1 MKITERKLRSIIRS
15 VIAENSHMSGTDHD
29 DDHDDRGPFAD
40 YVHDD
45 SADPNNPSRRGH
57 TRSYEDYKHI
67 SNDYEGIEDRLGNMS
82 IEAKKEEC
90 FRLGLDPRSC
100 TDDEL
105 FRAMKAKM

>member
-1 MKITERKLRSIIRS
+1 MKITESKLRSIIRD

-29 DDHDDRGPFAD
+29 DRGPFAD

-45 SADPNNPSRRGH
+45 AADPHNPSSRGH

-67 SNDYEGIEDRLGNMS
+67 SNDQEGPEDRLGNMS

-90 FRLGLDPRSC
+90 LRLGLDPRSC
-100 TDDEL
+100 TDSEL
-105 FRAMKAKM
+105 LRAMKDRM